1 MKATYWQK
9 GEALDYKNTTTE
21 TIPENTVVAINTR
34 VGVTGTAIAPGE
46 TGSLYVCGVFELP
59 KADTTEITMGMLV
72 YSDGDG
78 ITATAG
84 DNVPAGY
91 AAQNTAA
98 EAKTVLVK
106 LLG

>member
-1 MKATYWQK
+1 MKAVYWQR
-9 GEALDYKNTTTE
+9 GEALDYKNSTSE
-21 TIPENTVVAINTR
+21 TIQENTVVPINTR

-46 TGSLYVCGVFELP
+46 IGSLHVCGVFELP
-59 KADTTEITMGMLV
+59 KADTTEIAMGTMV

-84 DNVPAGY
+84 DNIPAGY
-91 AAQNTAA
+91 AAQNAAA